1 MLECERLGGERAM
14 RGQSVMPYGLRP
26 LGPHDIDQV
35 AAMEREAFPTLWPPT
50 SYRRE
55 LKNKIAEYLVCVRE
69 GEFVTVTPPPRRGLL
84 RLLGRRNKP
93 TLPLRVPLLVGFVG
107 LWYQA
112 GDAHIVSIAVRE
124 EYRRRG
130 LGELL
135 LIGAL
140 EMAMR
145 RGQQVVTLE
154 VRKSNESAQALY
166 RKYGF
171 EQTGLRRRYY
181 ADNHEDAVIMTTE
194 PLGSA
199 EYEALLSGARSA
211 FEERYG
217 EATREYL

>member
-1 MLECERLGGERAM
+1 M
-14 RGQSVMPYGLRP
+14 RGQSVMPYALRP
-26 LGPHDIDQV
+26 MGPHDLDQV

-55 LKNKIAEYLVCVRE
+55 LKNRIAEYLVCVRD
-69 GEFVTVTPPPRRGLL
+69 GEFVTVTPTPRKGLL

-93 TLPLRVPLLVGFVG
+93 TLPVRVPLLVGFVG

-112 GDAHIVSIAVRE
+112 GDAHIVSIAVLE

-140 EMAMR
+140 EMATR

-154 VRKSNESAQALY
+154 VRASNDGAQTLY
-166 RKYGF
+166 EKYGF
-171 EQTGLRRRYY
+171 AKVGLRRRYY
-181 ADNHEDAVIMTTE
+181 ADNHEDAVIMTTG
-194 PLGSA
+194 PLGGA
-199 EYEALLSGARSA
+199 AYEALFAGLRSG
-211 FEERYG
+211 FEERHG
-217 EATREYL
+217 EAAREYL

>member
-1 MLECERLGGERAM
+1 M
-14 RGQSVMPYGLRP
+14 RGQSVMPYALRP
-26 LGPHDIDQV
+26 MGPHDIDQV

-55 LKNKIAEYLVCVRE
+55 LKNKVAEYLVCVRE
-69 GEFVTVTPPPRRGLL
+69 GEFVTVTPSRPNRLL
-84 RLLGRRNKP
+84 RFFGRRNKP
-93 TLPLRVPLLVGFVG
+93 VLPLRVPLLVGFVG

-112 GDAHIVSIAVRE
+112 GDAHIVAIAVRE

-135 LIGAL
+135 LIGTI
-140 EMAMR
+140 EMAVR

-154 VRKSNESAQALY
+154 VRASNELAQALY

-171 EQTGLRRRYY
+171 AQTGLRRGYY
-181 ADNHEDAVIMTTE
+181 ADNHEDAVIMTSD

-199 EYEALLSGARSA
+199 AYEALFAGLRSA

-217 EATREYL
+217 ETAREYL

>member
-1 MLECERLGGERAM
+1 M
-14 RGQSVMPYGLRP
+14 RGQSVMPYALRP
-26 LGPHDIDQV
+26 MGAHDIDQV

-55 LKNKIAEYLVCVRE
+55 LKNRVAEYLVCVRE
-69 GEFVTVTPPPRRGLL
+69 GEFVTVEPPRRSRLL
-84 RLLGRRNKP
+84 RLFSRRNKP
-93 TLPLRVPLLVGFVG
+93 TAPLQVPLLVGFVG

-135 LIGAL
+135 LIGAV
-140 EMAMR
+140 EMAVR

-154 VRKSNESAQALY
+154 VRASNDAAQALY
-166 RKYGF
+166 AKYGF
-171 EQTGLRRRYY
+171 SQTGLRPRYY
-181 ADNHEDAVIMTTE
+181 ADNHEDAVIMTSDQ
-194 PLGSA
+194 LGSA
-199 EYEALLSGARSA
+199 EYDALFAGLRKA

-217 EATREYL
+217 EATRDYL

>member
-1 MLECERLGGERAM
+1 M
-14 RGQSVMPYGLRP
+14 RGQSVMPYALRP
-26 LGPHDIDQV
+26 MGAHDIDQV

-55 LKNKIAEYLVCVRE
+55 LKNRVAEYLVCVRE
-69 GEFVTVTPPPRRGLL
+69 GEFVTVEPPRRSRLL
-84 RLLGRRNKP
+84 RLFSRRNKP
-93 TLPLRVPLLVGFVG
+93 TLPLQVPLLVGFVG
-107 LWYQA
+107 VWYQA

-135 LIGAL
+135 LIGAV
-140 EMAMR
+140 EMAVR

-154 VRKSNESAQALY
+154 VRASNDAAQALY
-166 RKYGF
+166 AKYGF
-171 EQTGLRRRYY
+171 SQTGLRPRYY
-181 ADNHEDAVIMTTE
+181 ADNHEDAVIMTSDQ
-194 PLGSA
+194 LGSA
-199 EYEALLSGARSA
+199 EYDALFAGLRKA